1 LRKVLQSAID
11 AVAVFA
17 NGFKRFEAF
26 FPNRFKLNTT
36 LNNRYYR
43 CNLANDQVSIRAKA
57 SMVCYVGC
65 SAAQVGD
72 FTNGAEIVAERLQNI
87 SGSARTGR
95 LLVRKQLINRLS
107 P

>member
-1 LRKVLQSAID
+1 
-11 AVAVFA
+11 
-17 NGFKRFEAF
+17 
-26 FPNRFKLNTT
+26 
-36 LNNRYYR
+36 
-43 CNLANDQVSIRAKA
+43 
-57 SMVCYVGC
+57 MVCYVGC